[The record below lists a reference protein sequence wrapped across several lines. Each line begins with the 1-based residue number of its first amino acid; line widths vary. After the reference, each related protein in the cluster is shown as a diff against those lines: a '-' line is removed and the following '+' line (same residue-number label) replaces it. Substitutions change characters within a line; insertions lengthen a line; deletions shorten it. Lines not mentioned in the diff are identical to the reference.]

1 MFVCLHIDMILM
13 EAAALPSL
21 HRSSITHTHAWLDAG
36 AGADA
41 DAAGPAWEAEKG
53 TRKRCWSASF
63 MAFAILHCIASSNK
77 SGSID
82 GWSS

>member
-21 HRSSITHTHAWLDAG
+21 HRSSSSITHTHAWLDADAG

-41 DAAGPAWEAEKG
+41 AGAVAWEAGKAG
-53 TRKRCWSASF
+53 NGKRRCCCV
-63 MAFAILHCIASSNK
+63 LEP
-77 SGSID
+77 
-82 GWSS
+82 